1 MGRDRAEDGEAG
13 KVGPRVG
20 PYEDHARRHERQPER
35 EAQASVEIAFKAA
48 GETVDRRCGDHRRP
62 EDFGERAVEDERGP
76 VHEHKGNDVGRDG
89 QPDGLHPRRLTRR
102 AIWHSLARDLAHP

>member
-1 MGRDRAEDGEAG
+1 MSGHTKTTPAAMS
-13 KVGPRVG
+13 
-20 PYEDHARRHERQPER
+20 ASPEQ

-76 VHEHKGNDVGRDG
+76 VHEHKG
-89 QPDGLHPRRLTRR
+89 TM
-102 AIWHSLARDLAHP
+102 

>member
-35 EAQASVEIAFKAA
+35 EAQAYLSECENIIVI
-48 GETVDRRCGDHRRP
+48 D
-62 EDFGERAVEDERGP
+62 
-76 VHEHKGNDVGRDG
+76 
-89 QPDGLHPRRLTRR
+89 
-102 AIWHSLARDLAHP
+102 I